1 MTEFV
6 EQRGRNWEK
15 HFDRRSFDGI

>member
-6 EQRGRNWEK
+6 EQRSRNWEK
-15 HFDRRSFDGI
+15 HIGRRSFDGI